1 MFPNRSAPDAVDH
14 SFHREPFRK
23 VLATCADPAGSG
35 YRPLPWR
42 GRQRCTKPTGRC
54 ARPILLFKY
63 GGRRT
68 LARHLGRL
76 MVEGAGRLV
85 GPLQFDLLVPVPL
98 HPKRERVRG
107 FNQAALLAKEVGTGW
122 GLRVG
127 HRLLHRVRA
136 TEAQSG
142 GRREREDN
150 VKGAFVVAR
159 PDRVK
164 DMRLLLIDDVFTTGA
179 TAGECAKT
187 LLTAGAAEVGVYTLA
202 RVE

>member
-1 MFPNRSAPDAVDH
+1 MARA
-14 SFHREPFRK
+14 
-23 VLATCADPAGSG
+23 ATLYEADGTM
-35 YRPLPWR
+35 
-42 GRQRCTKPTGRC
+42 RQ
-54 ARPILLFKY
+54 AILLFKY

-76 MVEGAGRLV
+76 MIEGAGRLV
-85 GPLQFDLLVPVPL
+85 DPLQFDLLVPVPL
-98 HPKRERVRG
+98 HPKRERIRG
-107 FNQAALLAKEVGTGW
+107 FNQAALLAKEVGAGW

-127 HRLLHRVRA
+127 HRLLYRVRA

-142 GRREREDN
+142 GRREREEN

-179 TAGECAKT
+179 TAGECAKA
-187 LLTAGAAEVGVYTLA
+187 LLAAGASEVGIYTLA

>member
-1 MFPNRSAPDAVDH
+1 MARAAALY
-14 SFHREPFRK
+14 E
-23 VLATCADPAGSG
+23 ADGT
-35 YRPLPWR
+35 L
-42 GRQRCTKPTGRC
+42 RQ
-54 ARPILLFKY
+54 AILLFKY

-68 LARHLGRL
+68 LARYLGHL
-76 MVEGAGRLV
+76 MVETAESLFDPR
-85 GPLQFDLLVPVPL
+85 QFDLLVPVPL
-98 HPKRERVRG
+98 HPKRERARG
-107 FNQAALLAKEVGTGW
+107 FNQATLLAKEFGTGW

-150 VKGAFVVAR
+150 VKGAFVVPR

-179 TAGECAKT
+179 TTSECAKA
-187 LLTAGAAEVGVYTLA
+187 LLAAGAAEVGVYTLA

>member
-1 MFPNRSAPDAVDH
+1 MARAAALYEADLSACGDAQ
-14 SFHREPFRK
+14 
-23 VLATCADPAGSG
+23 AGG
-35 YRPLPWR
+35 TM
-42 GRQRCTKPTGRC
+42 RQ
-54 ARPILLFKY
+54 AILLFKY

-76 MVEGAGRLV
+76 MVEAAGHLFD
-85 GPLQFDLLVPVPL
+85 PSQFDLLVPVPL
-98 HPKRERVRG
+98 HPKRERLRG
-107 FNQAALLAKEVGTGW
+107 FNQAELLAKEFGNGW
-122 GLRVG
+122 GLAVG
-127 HRLLHRVRA
+127 HGLLHRTRA

-150 VKGAFVVAR
+150 VKGAFQVTR
-159 PDRVK
+159 PDRVQ

-187 LLTAGAAEVGVYTLA
+187 LLTAGAAKVGVYTLA